1 MKDSSD
7 ILGLYKRKITELLKE
22 KIIDKL
28 IYEEEKILYIS
39 TYEGTSKIKKIY
51 KVRIMRDKSSKNF
64 YFYNQDEFNKKI
76 TTILLPIGNI
86 VSLELQI
93 FKSNLYILTKMEDEE
108 IKEREIID
116 LRKHYCFKEEIKF
129 KDLKI

>member
-39 TYEGTSKIKKIY
+39 TYEGASKIKKIY
-51 KVRIMRDKSSKNF
+51 KVRIMRDKSSENF

-108 IKEREIID
+108 IKKREIID

>member
-1 MKDSSD
+1 MKGSSD

-51 KVRIMRDKSSKNF
+51 KVRIMRDKSSENF
-64 YFYNQDEFNKKI
+64 YFYNQDEFNEKI
-76 TTILLPIGNI
+76 TTILLSIGNI

-108 IKEREIID
+108 IKKREIID